1 MFSRQIIII
10 FVMTFTKTVIIRII
24 ATLPIVGNED
34 LIDKLRH
41 ETATGNLKSINTLA
55 STSWLVSEIKRRGG
69 RAYWNVSNT
78 KGIRNNTRPRGLDIL
93 AQSRKPDSKGGERGS
108 YSLRGMET
116 GTRGDADSRSGEIE
130 ESNNGSSNKVITPE
144 QEALLRGLNFRE
156 YPTIQELS
164 AANVSNNS
172 ETANIEVKYE

>member
-55 STSWLVSEIKRRGG
+55 STSWLVSEIERRGG
-69 RAYWNVSNT
+69 RTYRYISDSE
-78 KGIRNNTRPRGLDIL
+78 GIRYYRG
-93 AQSRKPDSKGGERGS
+93 ARGVDFMAS
-108 YSLRGMET
+108 SDESNPESSEQGVDSLREDEARNG
-116 GTRGDADSRSGEIE
+116 RDANSRSGEIE
-130 ESNNGSSNKVITPE
+130 ESNNGPSDKVITPE